1 MNLFQRL
8 EEVARVGPERTAL
21 VVHEASGYR
30 RVTFRQ
36 VAQEAR
42 RVAGRL
48 LAEGLKSGD
57 RVALVS
63 ENRPEWTTAYF
74 GIVGAGGVAVP
85 LDVQLP
91 EGEIANVLRHAGCR
105 FVIASGKQSARL
117 SAAPAGPAPPRIL
130 DLDADAAHGS
140 AAGLRGAEPPSA
152 AALPDVP
159 ADALA
164 SILYT
169 SGTTGVPK
177 GVMLSHAN
185 FLANV
190 ESVTRFRLIDQNDNL
205 LALLPLHHAFP
216 FMVQLM
222 VVFTRACLTFP
233 ASLRGPDLLACMRDT
248 GVTVLVGVPQLFY
261 MLHKGI
267 FDEIGRRPLLV
278 RLLLRGL
285 LRLSGA
291 LRPSGPNLGRLIFG
305 AVHRRFGGKIRLM
318 VSGGARLDPAVM
330 RDFLALGFVFSEGYG
345 LTETAPVVAF
355 NPLRRVK
362 PGSVGIPLPG
372 VEVRIEQ
379 PGAEGVGEIAIRGG
393 NVMRGYY
400 KQPEA
405 TAAVLRDGWFLS
417 GDLGYLDPDGYLFIT
432 GRAKEVIV
440 LSSGKNIY
448 PEEVEQVYLQSP
460 YIKEIC
466 LIPQTTG
473 RAGAQVEGLLALVLP
488 DLEFF
493 RAKGMTNIAE
503 TIRWDMENVGKDLP
517 AYKRPTDLRIVK
529 EGFPRTRLGKIQRHL
544 VQERHRAETPEA
556 AAADAAALPDADL
569 ALLDDPAGRGVV
581 DYLRRASEKPV
592 VRLDDNLELDLGL
605 DSLSRVEMFVALEA
619 ALGVKIPDEAAAECF
634 TVREVIEKVRAVRGA
649 AAAAPVAR
657 TSWQEI
663 LSAPASPEVEELV
676 ASSRSLSTRIISG
689 VTRAICAAVL
699 RTVYRLRVEGRAN
712 VPAAGPVILVANHT
726 SYFDAFVLAAALPP
740 RAARQVFYMGFEW
753 FFRHPVLAWWARGV
767 RVIPV
772 DMDSYLI
779 RALQASAR
787 VLRDGQVLCLF
798 PEGERSATGALRP
811 FRKGTGILVRELKV
825 PVLPAV
831 ISGAF
836 EAWPRG
842 QTLPRIHPLRVRF
855 GPPISAEELL
865 SGDGP
870 RGADDAETAVLRL
883 HARVARLAGEK

>member
-8 EEVARVGPERTAL
+8 EEVAGAGPERTAL
-21 VVHEASGYR
+21 VVQEASGYR
-30 RVTFRQ
+30 RVTFGQ

-42 RVAGRL
+42 RVAAML
-48 LAEGLKSGD
+48 LAEGLAPGD
-57 RVALVS
+57 RVALLS

-91 EGEIANVLRHAGCR
+91 EGEIANILGHAECR
-105 FVIASGKQSARL
+105 FAVASGKQSARL
-117 SAAPAGPAPPRIL
+117 GAAPAGPTLTRIL
-130 DLDADAAHGS
+130 DLDAAAAHGPVV
-140 AAGLRGAEPPSA
+140 GLRGAEAPTPVTFPA
-152 AALPDVP
+152 IA

-164 SILYT
+164 SIVYT

-177 GVMLSHAN
+177 GVMLTHAN
-185 FLANV
+185 FLADV
-190 ESVTRFRLIDQNDNL
+190 DSVMRFRLIDADDNL

-216 FMVQLM
+216 FIVQLI
-222 VVFTRACLTFP
+222 VLFTRACLTFP
-233 ASLRGPDLLACMRDT
+233 ASLRGPDLVACMRDT
-248 GVTVLVGVPQLFY
+248 GVTVLPGVPQLFY

-267 FDEIGRRPLLV
+267 FEEIGRRPPPV

-291 LRPSGPNLGRLIFG
+291 LRPWGLNLGRLVFG

-345 LTETAPVVAF
+345 LTETAPVVTF

-362 PGSVGIPLPG
+362 PGSVGVPLPG
-372 VEVRIEQ
+372 VEVRIERAN
-379 PGAEGVGEIAIRGG
+379 AEGVGEIAIRGG
-393 NVMRGYY
+393 NIMQGYY
-400 KQPEA
+400 KHPDA

-417 GDLGYLDPDGYLFIT
+417 GDLGYLDADGYLFIT

-440 LSSGKNIY
+440 LSSGKNVY
-448 PEEVEQVYLQSP
+448 PEEVEQVYLQSA
-460 YIKEIC
+460 YIKEMC

-503 TIRWDMENVGKDLP
+503 TIRWDMENVGRDLP

-544 VQERHRAETPEA
+544 VQQHLRAETPEA
-556 AAADAAALPDADL
+556 PTGDAAALPDADL

-634 TVREVIEKVRAVRGA
+634 TVREVIQKVQAVRGA
-649 AAAAPVAR
+649 GAAGPVAR
-657 TSWQEI
+657 ASWQEI
-663 LSAPASPEVEELV
+663 LAAPASPEVEALV
-676 ASSRSLSTRIISG
+676 ASSRSISTRLISG
-689 VTRAICAAVL
+689 VTRAICVGIFRSL
-699 RTVYRLRVEGRAN
+699 YRLRVEGREH
-712 VPAAGPVILVANHT
+712 VPARGPALLVANHT
-726 SYFDAFVLAAALPP
+726 SYLDAFILAAALP
-740 RAARQVFYMGFEW
+740 AVTARQVFYMGFEW
-753 FFRHPVLAWWARGV
+753 FFRHPILAWWARGT

-787 VLRDGQVLCLF
+787 VLRDGKVLCLF
-798 PEGERSATGALRP
+798 PEGERSASGTVRP
-811 FRKGTGILVRELKV
+811 FRKGTGILVRELKI

-842 QTLPRIHPLRVRF
+842 QTVPRVHPLRVRF
-855 GPPISAEELL
+855 GPPITAEELL

-870 RGADDAETAVLRL
+870 RGADDAETVVLRL
-883 HARVARLAGEK
+883 HAHVTRLAATD